1 MRAYGE
7 QLLPPLTVM
16 RKPIHGCQPKDQVE
30 NLHLHIH
37 LAGIEWHALFCFQN
51 GIRKNPIKIEGL
63 KYEVS
68 QHDMNMY
75 RFQLKITYQ
84 SKHWED
90 LKLNEKLID
99 AKTEMIEMLEL
110 SDKDFEAAMIKMLQ
124 QKIVS
129 MLETNKN
136 RKS

>member
-30 NLHLHIH
+30 DLNLHIH
-37 LAGIEWHALFCFQN
+37 LAGIGGHALFCFQN

-63 KYEVS
+63 QSEVS
-68 QHDMNMY
+68 QHNINMY
-75 RFQLKITYQ
+75 RFQLKIMYQ
-84 SKHWED
+84 CKHQED
-90 LKLNEKLID
+90 LTLNEKLID
-99 AKTEMIEMLEL
+99 AKTEMIQMLEL
-110 SDKDFEAAMIKMLQ
+110 PNKDFEAAMIKMLQ
-124 QKIVS
+124 QKIVN

>member
-37 LAGIEWHALFCFQN
+37 LAGIEQRALFCFQN

-63 KYEVS
+63 KSEVS
-68 QHDMNMY
+68 QHNMNMY
-75 RFQLKITYQ
+75 RFQLKIMYQ
-84 SKHWED
+84 SKHQED
-90 LKLNEKLID
+90 LTLNEKLID
-99 AKTEMIEMLEL
+99 AQTEMIQMLEL
-110 SDKDFEAAMIKMLQ
+110 SNKDFEAAMIKMLQ
-124 QKIVS
+124 QKIVN